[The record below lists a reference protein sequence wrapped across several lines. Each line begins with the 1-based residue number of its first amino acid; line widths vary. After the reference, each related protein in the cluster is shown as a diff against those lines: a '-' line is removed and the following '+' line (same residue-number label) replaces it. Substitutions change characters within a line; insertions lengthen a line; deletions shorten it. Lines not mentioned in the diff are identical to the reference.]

1 MLPIT
6 EILKDLLS
14 AEGQFGPFTSFHKLI
29 TFSLRETLSAGT
41 VIFIRTVTIDFMI
54 ITAM

>member
-14 AEGQFGPFTSFHKLI
+14 AEGQFGLSSLFHKLI
-29 TFSLRETLSAGT
+29 TFLSARD
-41 VIFIRTVTIDFMI
+41 VS
-54 ITAM
+54 AS